1 MTAMAIFATVSAS
14 VAVLFIYLTHKEEMV
29 YNEDMI
35 RLLELEE
42 TIKKTRQSRTTY
54 VER

>member
-1 MTAMAIFATVSAS
+1 MTAMAIFATVSAM
-14 VAVLFIYLTHKEEMV
+14 VALLFVYLTHKEEMV
-29 YNEDMI
+29 YDEDMM
-35 RLLELEE
+35 RLIELEE